1 MDLGDCDHDE
11 DCEDGLKCGFKM
23 CPMDYPNKNFDCCYK
38 PNSKKFVTQTVFH
51 EIEFQNTLN
60 FYNTKV

>member
-38 PNSKKFVTQTVFH
+38 PNSKKFVT
-51 EIEFQNTLN
+51 
-60 FYNTKV
+60 